1 MFLLMK
7 NEGGVG
13 ITDIH
18 NLHSNQV
25 KSLSQKEKFP
35 PAQITCDANITYSP
49 RNIHYPLPQQNE
61 NIKMTHE
68 RITMRH
74 GRTLWECL
82 RTLKS

>member
-1 MFLLMK
+1 MK

-18 NLHSNQV
+18 NHHSNQV

-35 PAQITCDANITYSP
+35 PAQVTRDANITYSP
-49 RNIHYPLPQQNE
+49 RNIHNPPPQQNE
-61 NIKMTHE
+61 NIKMIYE
-68 RITMRH
+68 RITIWYS
-74 GRTLWECL
+74 RTLCECL